1 MISSV
6 EVAID
11 ATDAESAA
19 EFWGQALGYQRLY
32 DRDPYI
38 VLGPPEG
45 EGRPRFVIQ
54 RVDELSGDKNAVHVD
69 LRADDPDAEVDR
81 LRSLG
86 ASVAWVIDHS
96 DRGSSRWT
104 TMSDPQGLLFCVCS
118 ARSRPG
124 EL

>member
-32 DRDPYI
+32 DGDPYI
-38 VLGPPEG
+38 VLGPPDG
-45 EGRPRFVIQ
+45 EDRPRFVIQ
-54 RVDELSGDKNAVHVD
+54 RVDGLSRDKNAVHVD
-69 LRADDPDAEVDR
+69 LRVDDPDAEVDR

-86 ASVAWVIDHS
+86 ASVAWVIDDG
-96 DRGSSRWT
+96 DRGSSQWT
-104 TMSDPQGLLFCVCS
+104 TMTDPQGLLFCVCP
-118 ARSRPG
+118 ARSPS
-124 EL
+124 EET